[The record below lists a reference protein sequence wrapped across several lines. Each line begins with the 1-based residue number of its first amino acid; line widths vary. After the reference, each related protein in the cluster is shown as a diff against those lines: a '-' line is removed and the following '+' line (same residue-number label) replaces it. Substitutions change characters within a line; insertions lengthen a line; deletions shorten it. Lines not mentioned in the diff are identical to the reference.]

1 MDLLLRLSPED
12 YEIKEF
18 PETGTLLIAHKGIKG
33 KPDYSIEGDGFVI
46 EFKDGFI
53 YTVDVY
59 DPEVAKR
66 VKAKAPLELAPAR
79 KG

>member
-18 PETGTLLIAHKGIKG
+18 PDTGTMLIVHKGVKG
-33 KPDYSIEGDGFVI
+33 RPDYSLEGDGFVI
-46 EFKDGFI
+46 EFKDGLI

-59 DPEVAKR
+59 DPEVAKK
-66 VKAKAPLELAPAR
+66 VKAQAPLELVLAR
-79 KG
+79 KS

>member
-12 YEIKEF
+12 YELKEF
-18 PETGTLLIAHKGIKG
+18 PETGTLFVVHRSMKG

-46 EFKDGFI
+46 EFKDGLI

-66 VKAKAPLELAPAR
+66 VKAKAPLELISAR
-79 KG
+79 RS